1 MSEPNFPEDIKL
13 PGVFRYGA
21 FYDLLADAAFQH
33 RQAAQAT
40 DSYTSNRFARASILA
55 AALSLECAANCL
67 LATLDMPKAL
77 LGELDRMTPLG
88 KFDVCLRLRGLPS
101 IAHGTREVQ
110 LMAELVK
117 VRNDHVHPRT
127 TSIAAELSSPEDGE
141 THWMLPIS
149 MEGEL
154 WPLLK
159 IPKRPMFWSGSSSES
174 VLLAATDFYRHLFV
188 TLMAIGDDDLQRML
202 SSRLEIGEVHVV
214 AVFDEVRLELEGAK
228 EWGVDLEFLGV
239 FLPPGSAP
247 VPPFRSKPPA

>member
-1 MSEPNFPEDIKL
+1 MSEPTFPEDMKL

-40 DSYTSNRFARASILA
+40 DSYTSNRCARASILA
-55 AALSLECAANCL
+55 AALSVECAANCL
-67 LATLDMPKAL
+67 LATLDIPKTLRA
-77 LGELDRMTPLG
+77 ELDRMTTLG
-88 KFDVCLRLRGLPS
+88 KVDACLRLRSLPP

-127 TSIAAELSSPEDGE
+127 MSVAAELSNPEDGE

-149 MEGEL
+149 LEGDL

-159 IPKRPMFWSGSSSES
+159 IPKRPMFWSGANSEM
-174 VLLAATDFYRHLFV
+174 VLHAVTDFYRHLFV
-188 TLMAIGDDDLQRML
+188 TLMAIGADDLQRML
-202 SSRLEIGEVHVV
+202 SSRLEIGEAHVM

-228 EWGVDLEFLGV
+228 EWGVDLAFMGV
-239 FLPPGSAP
+239 FLPPGSTA
-247 VPPFRSKPPA
+247 VPPFRPTRTE

>member
-1 MSEPNFPEDIKL
+1 MSKPTFPEDLNL
-13 PGVFRYGA
+13 PAVFRYGA

-55 AALSLECAANCL
+55 AALSVECAANCF
-67 LATLDMPKAL
+67 LATFNMPKAL

-88 KFDVCLRLRGLPS
+88 KFDVCLRLRSLPS

-110 LMAELVK
+110 LMTELVK

-127 TSIAAELSSPEDGE
+127 TNIAAELSSPEDGE
-141 THWMLPIS
+141 THWMLPFS

-159 IPKRPMFWSGSSSES
+159 IPKRPMFWSGASSES
-174 VLLAATDFYRHLFV
+174 VLRAVTDFYRHIFE

-202 SSRLEIGEVHVV
+202 SSRLEIGEAHI
-214 AVFDEVRLELEGAK
+214 ALVFDEIRLELQGAK
-228 EWGVDLEFLGV
+228 QWGVDLEFLGV

-247 VPPFRSKPPA
+247 VPPFCPKSSA